1 MELNNYP
8 DAIYEDSIPDE
19 WRWERIRLWRN
30 KLLAAS
36 DSKMLMDAP
45 WDTNVWAIYRQA
57 LRDLPNSTTDPAQS
71 VFPTEPGSN

>member
-1 MELNNYP
+1 MTLNNYP
-8 DAIYEDSIPDE
+8 DAIYEDGIPDE

-45 WDTNVWAIYRQA
+45 WDTDAWAIYRQA
-57 LRDLPNSTTDPAQS
+57 LRDLPSANTDPTQII
-71 VFPTEPGSN
+71 FPTEPGSN